1 MERFNTKAI
10 ANIDKIEDIFERKKI
25 NSVKIL
31 NTDIEL
37 NTNKFEL
44 IKKEIYSITKTIPC
58 SQIYL
63 TINTFQKK
71 MEIEINPFIGSA

>member
-1 MERFNTKAI
+1 MELPKVVT
-10 ANIDKIEDIFERKKI
+10 NIDRFQDIFEKQKI
-25 NSVKIL
+25 NSVRIV
-31 NTDIEL
+31 NTDTEI

-63 TINTFQKK
+63 TINTFQEK
-71 MEIEINPFIGSA
+71 MTVEVKPFIGSA